1 MLSMKSHQGPTKVS
15 ERRIRK
21 VLGEEV
27 CNIQMRPKE
36 VHTQL
41 AVTDVVTN
49 TKVAGL

>member
-21 VLGEEV
+21 VFGEEA
-27 CNIQMRPKE
+27 CYIQMRPKE

-41 AVTDVVTN
+41 TVTDVVTN
-49 TKVAGL
+49 TKVVGL